1 MVSLLLNFLF
11 CSCILSLISFSL
23 CSLVAHWA
31 SLRWL
36 FWIFA
41 TQFRDLHS
49 FKVLTGAFLGC
60 YSFIGM
66 FSWFFMILIVWHWC
80 LWIWRK
86 IHLFQALHKSSL
98 SSPWDCLW
106 AEEICHYAILYQF
119 EMRGALGQWNYSSY
133 SVQYVFFFSNFCA
146 PPWCYNLS
154 DGFQSP
160 HEGIFIHRCFLSCC
174 CCCCCFFPSVKRQV
188 LERPILPSC
197 WYSPVTFF

>member
-41 TQFRDLHS
+41 KQFRDLHS

-133 SVQYVFFFSNFCA
+133 SFQYVFFFLISVLHLGAITFQMDSRALMKAFSSIDVFEVVVVVVVVFHLWRDKCWNALFCHLA
-146 PPWCYNLS
+146 
-154 DGFQSP
+154 D
-160 HEGIFIHRCFLSCC
+160 
-174 CCCCCFFPSVKRQV
+174 
-188 LERPILPSC
+188 ILL
-197 WYSPVTFF
+197 